1 MAKTDAYTEISEH
14 PLKQMIDSTNKLLR
28 DLLEQKRIPASVFEK
43 LKPPQDCELPH
54 LYYNPKD
61 HKPGVPLRPI
71 VAGLKSPIT
80 PISKY
85 LDKTLRPIFEKYTQH
100 YTLQNTYVFWNH
112 LDKHPTTE
120 DTILATFDITDLYTM
135 IPQKESIMA
144 LCRFLAKCGK
154 SKIKN
159 ISIDTFAKLSRHVLD
174 NAYFAYENRLF
185 KQIKGGPMSFAI
197 TQILA
202 DVYMFEWEKDILAQQ
217 TAEKQ
222 LYVRFRDDI
231 FLTSR
236 LSILDL
242 EKHLKSYNE
251 QDRHIKLTYEIDKTV
266 NYLDVTVHIQ
276 CPVARTTV
284 YHKPAAQP
292 YVLPYN
298 SAHPMH
304 IKGIFHMRH
313 TSVLSASVLTQ
324 HIALK
329 NPQK

>member
-1 MAKTDAYTEISEH
+1 MTDKIMDKFREQPNQPKFVRPIIDDFSGKIKQIIQERLVENDLSHRLNYVSTSIALKHLLDKQKNKEVVFRQTDKSKVFHLDTPSNYARKSDDYMAKTDAYTEISEH

-28 DLLEQKRIPASVFEK
+28 DLLGQKRIPASVFEK

-71 VAGLKSPIT
+71 VAGIKSPIT

-100 YTLQNTYVFWNH
+100 YTLQNTYVFLNH
-112 LDKHPTTE
+112 LDRHPMTD

-154 SKIKN
+154 SKINN

-185 KQIKGGPMSFAI
+185 KQIKGGPMGFAI

-217 TAEKQ
+217 TAVKQ
-222 LYVRFRDDI
+222 L
-231 FLTSR
+231 
-236 LSILDL
+236 
-242 EKHLKSYNE
+242 
-251 QDRHIKLTYEIDKTV
+251 
-266 NYLDVTVHIQ
+266 
-276 CPVARTTV
+276 
-284 YHKPAAQP
+284 
-292 YVLPYN
+292 
-298 SAHPMH
+298 
-304 IKGIFHMRH
+304 
-313 TSVLSASVLTQ
+313 
-324 HIALK
+324 
-329 NPQK
+329 